1 MTNAEVRQ
9 RTKVKDIV
17 EGLRVS
23 SNGPVQMGT
32 NSNNVR
38 RKNRKKEKLAAEDPM
53 GLYVLEGKQQD
64 SGHQQQKSRANELAN
79 THHS

>member
-1 MTNAEVRQ
+1 MWQ
-9 RTKVKDIV
+9 
-17 EGLRVS
+17 GLRVS

-64 SGHQQQKSRANELAN
+64 NGHQQQKSRANELAN